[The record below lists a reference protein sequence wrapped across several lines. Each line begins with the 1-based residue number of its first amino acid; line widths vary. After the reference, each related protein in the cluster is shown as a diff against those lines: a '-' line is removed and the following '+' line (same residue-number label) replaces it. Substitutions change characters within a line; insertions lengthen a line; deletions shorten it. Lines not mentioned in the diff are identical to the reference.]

1 MGRGVLR
8 SGQMP
13 QNILEEKRR
22 ALSPRETER
31 TLGISHASLYR
42 LIKTGKLKT
51 IKLGARTLIPVEAI
65 DALLSGGAK

>member
-1 MGRGVLR
+1 M
-8 SGQMP
+8 SP
-13 QNILEEKRR
+13 SILEEKRR

-42 LIKTGKLKT
+42 LIKNGKLKT

-65 DALLSGGAK
+65 DAILHGGAK

>member
-1 MGRGVLR
+1 
-8 SGQMP
+8 MP
-13 QNILEEKRR
+13 PNIIEEKRR

-42 LIKTGKLKT
+42 LIKIGKLRT

-65 DALLSGGAK
+65 DALLNGGAK